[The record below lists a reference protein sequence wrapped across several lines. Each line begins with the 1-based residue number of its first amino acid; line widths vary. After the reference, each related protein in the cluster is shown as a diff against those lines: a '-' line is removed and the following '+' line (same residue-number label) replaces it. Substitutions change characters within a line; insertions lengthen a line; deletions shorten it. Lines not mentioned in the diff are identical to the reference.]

1 MVRVRALLLLTPLVV
16 AVGLTLRAD
25 AKPTTTPASGT
36 IRLGLMSTMFR
47 DVPPALVQAAQ
58 GPFRDLFKKQV
69 GLTGEVEVIDDYE
82 ALAKKL
88 NDQKLDLGVFHG
100 FEWAWVH
107 ERYPN
112 LQPLVVTV
120 PYKPLQACIVVHTK
134 HKADE
139 PAGLNGPCVAVP
151 LGLKAHSHLFYE
163 RLQQNLPAG
172 CCRPIGKGKLGPVE
186 ALDNV
191 CSETTTAALVDR
203 STFLAFQSNEPG
215 KARQLKVICE
225 SDPFPPT
232 VVVCR
237 KDGLTPDTIERI
249 RKGLVQAENKPQG
262 KAFLFLWGLKGFDN
276 VPADY
281 NAQLQ
286 KVLKL
291 YPPPRA
297 VPPKPR
303 GEEAPEP
310 RMP

>member
-16 AVGLTLRAD
+16 AVGVTFRAD
-25 AKPTTTPASGT
+25 AKPATTPDPGT

-69 GLTGEVEVIDDYE
+69 GLTGEVEVSDDYE
-82 ALAKKL
+82 ALAKKI

-100 FEWAWVH
+100 FEWAWVQA
-107 ERYPN
+107 RYPD

-120 PYKPLQACIVVHTK
+120 PYKPLQACLVVHTK

-139 PAGLNGPCVAVP
+139 PAGLDGPCVAIP
-151 LGLKAHSHLFYE
+151 LGLKAHSHLYYE
-163 RLQQNLPAG
+163 RLQKNLPAG
-172 CCRPIGKGKLGPVE
+172 CCRPISKGKLGPVE

-191 CSETTTAALVDR
+191 CSETTAAALVDR
-203 STFLAFQSNEPG
+203 STYLAFESNQPG
-215 KARQLKVICE
+215 KARQLKVIAQ

-232 VVVCR
+232 VVICR
-237 KDGLTPDTIERI
+237 KDGLTPDTIARI
-249 RKGLVQAENKPQG
+249 RKGLVEAENKPQG
-262 KAFLFLWGLKGFDN
+262 RAFLFLWGLKGFAN

-291 YPPPRA
+291 YPAPRP
-297 VPPKPR
+297 VQPQR
-303 GEEAPEP
+303 EEAPEP